1 TSHAHPTHIPR
12 TSHAHPTHIT
22 RTSHAHPTHI
32 PHTSLHLKRVP
43 EEYRHLPADLAKVIS
58 AWDELSEDA
67 KRQILEII
75 EGGA

>member
-1 TSHAHPTHIPR
+1 M
-12 TSHAHPTHIT
+12 
-22 RTSHAHPTHI
+22 
-32 PHTSLHLKRVP
+32 HLKRVP